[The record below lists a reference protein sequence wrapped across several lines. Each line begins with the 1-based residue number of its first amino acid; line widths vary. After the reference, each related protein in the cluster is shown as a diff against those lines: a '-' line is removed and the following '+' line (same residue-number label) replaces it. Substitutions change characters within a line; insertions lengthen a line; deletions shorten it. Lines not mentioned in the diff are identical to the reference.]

1 MVPPWLHRAGIHNPP
16 EAWTPKAVAV
26 LTEMRRKRRERAES
40 RGHAMS
46 TFDALVHSDRIH

>member
-26 LTEMRRKRRERAES
+26 LTDEEKEEGEGRIQ
-40 RGHAMS
+40 G
-46 TFDALVHSDRIH
+46 TCYVHL